1 MRCKEIQPLLV
12 EYHDDSLD
20 PEKREKVER
29 HLAECENCRLSL
41 KRIDELHRLLAEDSV
56 PQPEESFWINFLP
69 EVRSRIEA
77 ESKPKFSLF
86 PRPRLAFSLMSV
98 LVVMV
103 LSLFLLT
110 GNERNVVELR
120 TESIEESILPES
132 DLYPYTDQLAEV
144 LSEEKELSIDAFLS
158 NGEGEELELTER
170 ILEEDYLS
178 EESTSSILSDL
189 SVEELKQVEESIKTL
204 KTGDIL

>member
-1 MRCKEIQPLLV
+1 MRCKEIQLLLA
-12 EYHDDSLD
+12 EYHDNSLD
-20 PEKREKVER
+20 PGKREKVAQ
-29 HLAECENCRLSL
+29 HLTECENCRLSL
-41 KRIDELHRLLAEDSV
+41 EKIDQLHRLLAEESL
-56 PQPEESFWINFLP
+56 PQPEESFWTNFLP

-77 ESKPKFSLF
+77 KSKPGFSLF
-86 PRPRLAFSLMSV
+86 PKPKLAFGLMSV

-103 LSLFLLT
+103 LSIFLLT
-110 GNERNVVELR
+110 GNEKNLVEFR
-120 TESIEESILPES
+120 TESMEESILPES
-132 DLYPYTDQLAEV
+132 DLFPYADQLAEV
-144 LSEEKELSIDAFLS
+144 LSEEEELSIDAFLS

-178 EESTSSILSDL
+178 EESVSSILSDL

>member
-1 MRCKEIQPLLV
+1 MQCKKIQPLLV

-20 PEKREKVER
+20 PEKKEKVAQ
-29 HLAECENCRLSL
+29 HLAECESCRLSL
-41 KRIDELHRLLAEDSV
+41 EKIEQLHRLLAEESV
-56 PQPEESFWINFLP
+56 PQPEESFWTNFLP

-86 PRPRLAFSLMSV
+86 PRPKLAFGLMSV

-103 LSLFLLT
+103 LSIFLFT
-110 GNERNVVELR
+110 GNEKNVVELR
-120 TESIEESILPES
+120 TESTAESILPQS
-132 DLYPYTDQLAEV
+132 DLTPYTDQLAEV
-144 LSEEKELSIDAFLS
+144 LSGDGELSIDAILS
-158 NGEGEELELTER
+158 NSEGEELDLTEK

-178 EESTSSILSDL
+178 EESASSILSDL

-204 KTGDIL
+204 KAGDIL